1 MAPPPPPSAKKCFV
15 ADCPYLTSEGLT
27 FEQQLQDIDAHA
39 KYIHRELT
47 IPAPSAPSSAPKPT
61 ALPRPDVQED
71 ITEEDTGVWLYISM
85 FLNNKIFSTVG

>member
-1 MAPPPPPSAKKCFV
+1 MEYLRQTTGRQAVERLVRREQEQGAMAPPPPPPAKKCFV

-27 FEQQLQDIDAHA
+27 FEQQLLDIDAHA

-61 ALPRPDVQED
+61 ALP
-71 ITEEDTGVWLYISM
+71 
-85 FLNNKIFSTVG
+85 

>member
-1 MAPPPPPSAKKCFV
+1 MAPPPPPPAKKCFV
-15 ADCPYLTSEGLT
+15 ADGPYRTPEGLT

-71 ITEEDTGVWLYISM
+71 ITEEDRQKLRAYICRLYS
-85 FLNNKIFSTVG
+85 SSASSQ